1 MVSPDN
7 ASARALP
14 LAPQARSAAP
24 ARFARTAAAFV
35 RRDFLVDFSYRLSF
49 VLHAAHILLGVAAY
63 FFLARFVD
71 RAALGGAAPFPFLLI
86 GLAANAFM
94 STWLVCFTEA
104 IRSGQAAGTLKLIFS
119 SPLSLGQFLFFSS
132 LYPSARA
139 ALEAA
144 VYVAA
149 GLALGL
155 GTAVANPFGSGLPTV
170 AFAKAGLMVLL
181 ASMAFAA
188 IGTASAA
195 FALLVKRGDP
205 VLWIATSASWLLGGV
220 LYPVQLL
227 PEPLQRAAQLL
238 PITHAVDG
246 LRAAFTGSGSIPA
259 AAAALLLFVIIALPS
274 SVAAFHWALRRARV
288 RGSLGHV

>member
-1 MVSPDN
+1 MVTPDN

-14 LAPQARSAAP
+14 LAPRAGSAAP
-24 ARFARTAAAFV
+24 ARFVRTAAAFV
-35 RRDFLVDFSYRLSF
+35 KRDALVDFSYRLSF

-71 RAALGGAAPFPFLLI
+71 RAALGGAAPFPFLLV

-119 SPLSLGQFLFFSS
+119 SPVSLGQFLFFSS

-139 ALEAA
+139 TIEAG
-144 VYVAA
+144 VYVAG
-149 GLALGL
+149 GLALG
-155 GTAVANPFGSGLPTV
+155 VAASLASPFGAL
-170 AFAKAGLMVLL
+170 LMLL
-181 ASMAFAA
+181 LSSLAFAA
-188 IGTASAA
+188 IGIASAA
-195 FALLVKRGDP
+195 FALVVKRGDP

-227 PEPLQRAAQLL
+227 PEPLQRAAQIL

-246 LRAAFTGSGSIPA
+246 LRAAFSGDGSVAAPA
-259 AAAALLLFVIIALPS
+259 GTLLLFVIISLPS
-274 SVAAFHWALRRARV
+274 SVAAFHWALRRARA